1 MVSSEIAVS
10 SMLSALQHPLLLS
23 ESKWSRS
30 TPQDLFLQVCLLKKS
45 TKNLAKC
52 GLLIIHFNLQP
63 AFLLCTGQPGG
74 SAFCA
79 THWAVPRSWASPT
92 LGSGGR
98 CTPWRGTHVR
108 EGDNKTTRSSR
119 HSRQPR
125 PESWELTTSVRI
137 ISSYFLYFIVV
148 LLVQLACPIIKVS

>member
-1 MVSSEIAVS
+1 MHLWGYVMVSSEIAVS

-52 GLLIIHFNLQP
+52 GLLNIHFNLQP

-108 EGDNKTTRSSR
+108 EGDNKTNQEFKTLKTATARKLR
-119 HSRQPR
+119 ADH
-125 PESWELTTSVRI
+125 LCKD
-137 ISSYFLYFIVV
+137 YF
-148 LLVQLACPIIKVS
+148 